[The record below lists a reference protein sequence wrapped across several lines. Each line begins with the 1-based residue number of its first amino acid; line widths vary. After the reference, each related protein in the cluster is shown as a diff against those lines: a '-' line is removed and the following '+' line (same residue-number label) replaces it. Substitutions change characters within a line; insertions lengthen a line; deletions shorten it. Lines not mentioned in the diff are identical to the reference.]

1 MFSDMVTEMSHAE
14 SIKRVVDQ
22 KLSSHEGFESHM
34 FKIGSYNEA
43 VGESSPF
50 ALPYD
55 DSTMALLILSTP
67 DMFDVAFRKWVV
79 QKTMDFGSFDEVCE
93 MVSSPI
99 QSFLEDRLEIMSEKL
114 RKVEENFEI
123 LHDYSM
129 TPQRRPKILMQTC
142 GHVAGAAFY
151 YQPCHFQ
158 EDGVTWPPAGRM
170 GPNLKFIGL
179 SLHPI
184 YGGHFAFRSVLIFP
198 NVKIPEFCEKEP
210 RPILTASE
218 DVRTALEKFNYNW
231 KDSGFRDFGN
241 PTRRYSTTQME
252 FFGRPVAERWEV
264 LRPWVD
270 GGAKNID

>member
-1 MFSDMVTEMSHAE
+1 MLHAE
-14 SIKRVVDQ
+14 SIKHAVDQ
-22 KLSSHEGFESHM
+22 QLPTHDGFESHM
-34 FKIGSYNEA
+34 FRIGAYNQA
-43 VGESSPF
+43 VGEDSVF
-50 ALPYD
+50 ALPYND
-55 DSTMALLILSTP
+55 NTMALLLLSTP

-79 QKTMDFGSFDEVCE
+79 LKTMEFGSFDDVAEL
-93 MVSSPI
+93 VSSPI
-99 QSFLEDRLEIMSEKL
+99 QSFLEDRLEVLREKL
-114 RKVEENFEI
+114 QKVEENFEI

-151 YQPCHFQ
+151 YQPRDFQ
-158 EDGVTWPPAGRM
+158 EEGLQWPAAGRM

-179 SLHPI
+179 SLHPV

-198 NVKIPEFCEKEP
+198 NVLIPEFQESVP
-210 RPILTASE
+210 RPILTDAE
-218 DVRTALEKFNYNW
+218 EVRTALEKFNYNW

-241 PTRRYSTTQME
+241 PSRRYSTTQME

-264 LRPWVD
+264 LRPWVE